1 MVPAMSLWL
10 PIFLSVIVVFVAS
23 SIIHMV
29 LRYHRSDYRRLP
41 SEDAVMEALRA
52 FKIPPGDY
60 MMPCADS
67 PSQMNDE
74 AFIEKQKRGPVAIV
88 TVMESGSL
96 SMGASLAQWFVYS
109 VVVGLFVAYITG
121 RALLPGVEYRVVFQ
135 LASSIAFVGYSLA
148 LWPISIWYKRAW
160 STTAK
165 STFDGLIYGLLT
177 GGVFGWLWP
186 T

>member
-1 MVPAMSLWL
+1 
-10 PIFLSVIVVFVAS
+10 
-23 SIIHMV
+23 
-29 LRYHRSDYRRLP
+29 
-41 SEDAVMEALRA
+41 MEALRP

-74 AFIEKQKRGPVAIV
+74 AFIEKQKRGPVEV
-88 TVMESGSL
+88 LTVMESEPMA
-96 SMGASLAQWFVYS
+96 MGANLAQWFVYS
-109 VVVGLFVAYITG
+109 AVVGLFVAYVTG
-121 RALLPGVEYRVVFQ
+121 RALAPGVEYRAVFQ
-135 LASSIAFVGYSLA
+135 LASCIAFVGYSLA
-148 LWPISIWYKRAW
+148 LWPISIWFKRAW

-186 T
+186 S